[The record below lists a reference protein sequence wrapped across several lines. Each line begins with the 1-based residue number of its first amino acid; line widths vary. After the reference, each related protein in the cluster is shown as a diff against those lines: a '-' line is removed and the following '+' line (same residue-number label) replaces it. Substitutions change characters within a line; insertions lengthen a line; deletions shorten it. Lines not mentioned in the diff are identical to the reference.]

1 MTIFE
6 SKSYSKFSYKDNASK
21 PEKFTV
27 YKKKSKIYPQKK
39 AAKLTTFYLKFYS
52 FFNVLHLQ
60 DQAR

>member
-39 AAKLTTFYLKFYS
+39 AAKLTTF
-52 FFNVLHLQ
+52 
-60 DQAR
+60 